1 MTTRALDTANE
12 NPEQSGSWS
21 GVLAIAVCAFALVA
35 SEFLPVSLLTPI
47 ANDLGTTEG
56 MAGQGIAIS
65 GAFAVLTSLF
75 ISSVAGSLNRKTLL
89 LGLTAAM
96 GMSGAIVA
104 LAPNYFVYM
113 LGRALIGIVIGG
125 FWSMSAAT
133 AMRLVP
139 ANDVPRALALVNG
152 GNALATVVAA
162 PLGAW
167 LGTLIGWR
175 GAFLCLVP
183 VALVALAWQWTTLP
197 SMRAGARAP
206 GPGNVFTVFALLK
219 RPGVMLGMLAS
230 SLFFMGQFSLFTYV
244 RPFLETVTGVH
255 GAHVSLVLLVIGAAG
270 FIGTLLIDRV
280 LQQCPEGACSS
291 CRLPDPRGPLVS
303 PPAPTAS
310 TGVQPERPR
319 AKEPAMRPA
328 PEDAADDAFDQRE
341 YPIPERLESQR
352 RAWRFERAGLWVL
365 LGVILLALTGVFAG
379 GPLSSRTL
387 VSDSGRLTL
396 AYERFERSGAASRL
410 RIDLRG
416 APGTEV
422 GVRLG
427 GGLLQAHSIQSLQPQ
442 PLRSHSWR
450 GGLELEGRL
459 DEDGRL
465 SLFLTLLPNQ
475 LGEVASRLE
484 FAGESLAFDQFI
496 YP

>member
-152 GNALATVVAA
+152 GNALATKEISPRPILFIHGERAHSRYFSETAYAA
-162 PLGAW
+162 AAEPKELLIVPGASHVD
-167 LGTLIGWR
+167 LYDRLDRI
-175 GAFLCLVP
+175 
-183 VALVALAWQWTTLP
+183 
-197 SMRAGARAP
+197 
-206 GPGNVFTVFALLK
+206 
-219 RPGVMLGMLAS
+219 
-230 SLFFMGQFSLFTYV
+230 
-244 RPFLETVTGVH
+244 PFDR
-255 GAHVSLVLLVIGAAG
+255 IAG
-270 FIGTLLIDRV
+270 F
-280 LQQCPEGACSS
+280 
-291 CRLPDPRGPLVS
+291 
-303 PPAPTAS
+303 
-310 TGVQPERPR
+310 
-319 AKEPAMRPA
+319 
-328 PEDAADDAFDQRE
+328 FDE
-341 YPIPERLESQR
+341 HL
-352 RAWRFERAGLWVL
+352 
-365 LGVILLALTGVFAG
+365 
-379 GPLSSRTL
+379 
-387 VSDSGRLTL
+387 
-396 AYERFERSGAASRL
+396 
-410 RIDLRG
+410 
-416 APGTEV
+416 
-422 GVRLG
+422 
-427 GGLLQAHSIQSLQPQ
+427 
-442 PLRSHSWR
+442 
-450 GGLELEGRL
+450 
-459 DEDGRL
+459 
-465 SLFLTLLPNQ
+465 
-475 LGEVASRLE
+475 
-484 FAGESLAFDQFI
+484 
-496 YP
+496 